1 MNRSA
6 LARHLAAAEAG
17 ERRNIAGTYRAAARH
32 TRRVRLLRRTVPAA
46 AIAIVLMVV
55 LGAWLDPLKLFRE
68 LPLEFARMAI
78 SGNTLKI
85 DAPKLSGYTRDGRT
99 YSISAVSAA
108 QDLGKPG
115 VIELAGI
122 EAQLALADGGTTKLT
137 ATKGTLD
144 AKAELLRLIEGIDIL
159 STSGFGGRLGEA
171 IVDMRKG
178 HVLAPSPVELRY
190 RDGWIRANRLEVFD
204 NGTRVL
210 FDGGVTTMF
219 RLNPPQPAPTVG
231 VNP

>member
-1 MNRSA
+1 MNRTA
-6 LARHLAAAEAG
+6 PARLVVAEAS
-17 ERRNIAGTYRAAARH
+17 ERPDIADAYRSAARH
-32 TRRVRLLRRTVPAA
+32 TRRVRWLRRTVPAA
-46 AIAIVLMVV
+46 AIAVV
-55 LGAWLDPLKLFRE
+55 LLVVLWAWLDPLRLFRE

-99 YSISAVSAA
+99 YSISALSAA

-115 VIELAGI
+115 VIELTGI
-122 EAQLALADGGTTKLT
+122 DARFALADGGSTTLK

-144 AKAELLRLIEGIDIL
+144 AKIDQLRLLEGIDIL

-190 RDGWIRANRLEVFD
+190 RDGWVRANRLEIFD
-204 NGTRVL
+204 NGARVL
-210 FDGGVTTMF
+210 FDGGVTTTF
-219 RLNPPQPAPTVG
+219 RLTPPTPTVG
-231 VNP
+231 ANP